1 MNLFS
6 KSEHN
11 VLKPFCFQWK
21 SNKNKNR
28 NNSALVSMFG
38 NGFVSLQNMADK
50 YKENND
56 MKLTSKYRKSNIEDS
71 NDDSRLADKFK

>member
-1 MNLFS
+1 
-6 KSEHN
+6 
-11 VLKPFCFQWK
+11 
-21 SNKNKNR
+21 
-28 NNSALVSMFG
+28 MFG
-38 NGFVSLQNMADK
+38 NGFDMFECCVSSQNMADK